1 MYIKGL
7 ATNKRCLKV
16 IEQRQGLIDSIR
28 KKFMH
33 VETCP
38 FEGDRIFFENAGG
51 SLRLKSV
58 VETSA
63 LYASYPDNQGRE
75 NDASKSLVKSIENG
89 KAKMRLFFNAD
100 RGDVIVGESGTELL
114 FRLIRTAAL
123 ELQEGGAMLSSSL
136 EHPASMSAMKKWAK
150 NTQRDHIIVDH
161 NDESGSVDEKDYIKK
176 LTSDVRVVSIVHT
189 SPVTGMTVD
198 LEKITKEVRNV
209 TPDCIIIV
217 DGIQHSSHGAIDVQK
232 YDIDGYVVS
241 PYKMFSRHGYGV
253 AWASDRLC
261 ALGKEQLV
269 GGPFQNWE
277 LGTRD
282 AGSYATF
289 SDVVDYLDWL
299 GSNFTNSES
308 ARERLEASSVAIK
321 SHEQEL
327 VNLALH
333 GSENLIGLIKN
344 EQIEIIGDLASTSR
358 EGVVSFY
365 LKNKSSSLIV
375 EKLRQRKIRVHI
387 RKDDHYCGNILRPL
401 NQKDCIRFSIC
412 HYNSKAEVM
421 EFLKA
426 INEISAH

>member
-1 MYIKGL
+1 
-7 ATNKRCLKV
+7 
-16 IEQRQGLIDSIR
+16 
-28 KKFMH
+28 MH

-38 FEGDRIFFENAGG
+38 FEGERIFFENAGG

-75 NDASKSLVKSIENG
+75 NEASKALVRSIENG
-89 KAKMRLFFNAD
+89 KDKMRLFFNAD

-123 ELQEGGAMLSSSL
+123 ELPRGGTMLSSTL

-150 NTQRDHIIVDH
+150 NTQRNHIIVEHD
-161 NDESGSVDEKDYIKK
+161 DGLGTVDEKAYLKK
-176 LTSDVRVVSIVHT
+176 LTSGVRVVSVVHT

-198 LEKITKEVRNV
+198 LEKITREVRNIA
-209 TPDCIIIV
+209 PDCIIIV

-253 AWASDRLC
+253 AWVSDRLC

-269 GGPFQNWE
+269 GGPSQNWE

-299 GSNFTNSES
+299 GSNFTNSDS
-308 ARERLEASSVAIK
+308 ARERLEASSLAIK

-333 GSENLIGLIKN
+333 GSENLVGLIKN

-365 LKNKSSSLIV
+365 LKNNPSSLIV

-387 RKDDHYCGNILRPL
+387 RKDDHYCGNILKPL

-412 HYNSKAEVM
+412 HYNSKAEVI

-426 INEISAH
+426 INEISAY

>member
-1 MYIKGL
+1 
-7 ATNKRCLKV
+7 
-16 IEQRQGLIDSIR
+16 
-28 KKFMH
+28 MH

-75 NDASKSLVKSIENG
+75 NEASKALVRSIENG
-89 KAKMRLFFNAD
+89 KSKMRLFFNAD

-123 ELQEGGAMLSSSL
+123 ELPRGGTMLSSTL

-150 NTQRDHIIVDH
+150 NTLRSHIIVEHD
-161 NDESGSVDEKDYIKK
+161 DELGTVDEKAYLKK
-176 LTSDVRVVSIVHT
+176 LTRDVRVVSIVHT

-232 YDIDGYVVS
+232 YNIDGYVVS

-321 SHEQEL
+321 AHEEEL

-333 GSENLIGLIKN
+333 GSENLIGLIKI

-365 LKNKSSSLIV
+365 FKNKPSTLIV

-412 HYNSKAEVM
+412 HYNSKAEVI

>member
-1 MYIKGL
+1 
-7 ATNKRCLKV
+7 
-16 IEQRQGLIDSIR
+16 
-28 KKFMH
+28 MH

-38 FEGDRIFFENAGG
+38 FEGERIFFENAGG

-75 NDASKSLVKSIENG
+75 NEASKALVRSIENG
-89 KAKMRLFFNAD
+89 KSKMRLFFNAD

-123 ELQEGGAMLSSSL
+123 ELPRGGTMLSSTL

-150 NTQRDHIIVDH
+150 NTLRSHIIVEHD
-161 NDESGSVDEKDYIKK
+161 DELGTVDEKAYLKK
-176 LTSDVRVVSIVHT
+176 LTRDVRVVSIVHT

-232 YDIDGYVVS
+232 YNIDGYVVS

-321 SHEQEL
+321 AHEEEL

-333 GSENLIGLIKN
+333 GSENLIGLIKI

-365 LKNKSSSLIV
+365 FKNKPSTLIV

-412 HYNSKAEVM
+412 HYNSKAEVI

>member
-1 MYIKGL
+1 
-7 ATNKRCLKV
+7 V
-16 IEQRQGLIDSIR
+16 IEQRQGLMQSIR
-28 KKFMH
+28 EKFMH

-38 FEGDRIFFENAGG
+38 FEGERIFFENAGG

-75 NDASKSLVKSIENG
+75 NEASKALVRSIENG

-100 RGDVIVGESGTELL
+100 SGDVIVGESGTELL

-123 ELQEGGAMLSSSL
+123 ELPRGGTMLSSTL

-150 NTQRDHIIVDH
+150 NTQRNHIIVEHD
-161 NDESGSVDEKDYIKK
+161 DGLGTVDEKAYLKK
-176 LTSDVRVVSIVHT
+176 LTSDVRVVSVVHT

-198 LEKITKEVRNV
+198 LEKITREVRNIA
-209 TPDCIIIV
+209 PDCIIIV

-253 AWASDRLC
+253 AWVSDRLC
-261 ALGKEQLV
+261 TLGKEQLV
-269 GGPFQNWE
+269 GGPSQNWE

-299 GSNFTNSES
+299 GSNFTNSDS
-308 ARERLEASSVAIK
+308 ARERLEASSLAIK

-333 GSENLIGLIKN
+333 GSENLVGLIKN

-365 LKNKSSSLIV
+365 LKNNPSSLIV

-387 RKDDHYCGNILRPL
+387 RKDDHYCGNILKPL

-412 HYNSKAEVM
+412 HYNSKAEVI

-426 INEISAH
+426 INEISAY

>member
-1 MYIKGL
+1 M
-7 ATNKRCLKV
+7 
-16 IEQRQGLIDSIR
+16 IEQRQGLIESIR

-38 FEGDRIFFENAGG
+38 FEGERIFFENAGG

-75 NDASKSLVKSIENG
+75 NEASKALVRSIENG
-89 KAKMRLFFNAD
+89 KSKMRLFFNAY

-123 ELQEGGAMLSSSL
+123 ELPKGGTMLSSTL

-150 NTQRDHIIVDH
+150 NTLRSHIIVEHD
-161 NDESGSVDEKDYIKK
+161 DELGTVDERAYLKK
-176 LTSDVRVVSIVHT
+176 LTRDVRVVSIVHT

-269 GGPFQNWE
+269 GGPFHNWE

-365 LKNKSSSLIV
+365 LKNKPSSLIV

-426 INEISAH
+426 INEISAY

>member
-1 MYIKGL
+1 M
-7 ATNKRCLKV
+7 
-16 IEQRQGLIDSIR
+16 IEQRQGLMESIR
-28 KKFMH
+28 EKFMH

-38 FEGDRIFFENAGG
+38 FEGERIFFENAGG

-75 NDASKSLVKSIENG
+75 NEASKALVRSIENG
-89 KAKMRLFFNAD
+89 KDKMRLFFNAD

-123 ELQEGGAMLSSSL
+123 ELPRGGTMLSSTL

-150 NTQRDHIIVDH
+150 NTQRNHIIVEHD
-161 NDESGSVDEKDYIKK
+161 DGLGTVDEKAYLKK
-176 LTSDVRVVSIVHT
+176 LTSDVRVVSVVHT

-198 LEKITKEVRNV
+198 LETITREVRNV
-209 TPDCIIIV
+209 TPECIIIV

-253 AWASDRLC
+253 AWVSDRLC
-261 ALGKEQLV
+261 TLGKEQLV
-269 GGPFQNWE
+269 GGPSQNWE

-308 ARERLEASSVAIK
+308 ARERLEASSLAIK

-333 GSENLIGLIKN
+333 GSENLVGLIKN

-365 LKNKSSSLIV
+365 LKNNPSSLIV
-375 EKLRQRKIRVHI
+375 EKLRKRKIRVHI
-387 RKDDHYCGNILRPL
+387 RKDDHYCGNILGPL

-412 HYNSKAEVM
+412 HYNSKAEVI

-426 INEISAH
+426 INEISAY

>member
-1 MYIKGL
+1 M
-7 ATNKRCLKV
+7 
-16 IEQRQGLIDSIR
+16 IEQRQGLIKSIR

-75 NDASKSLVKSIENG
+75 NEASKALVRSIENG
-89 KAKMRLFFNAD
+89 KSKMRLFFNAD

-123 ELQEGGAMLSSSL
+123 ELPRGGTMLSSTL

-150 NTQRDHIIVDH
+150 NTIRSHIIVEHD
-161 NDESGSVDEKDYIKK
+161 DELGTVDEKAYLKK
-176 LTSDVRVVSIVHT
+176 LTRDVRVVSIVHT

-232 YDIDGYVVS
+232 YNIDGYVVS

-321 SHEQEL
+321 AHEQEL

-333 GSENLIGLIKN
+333 GSENLIGLIKI

-365 LKNKSSSLIV
+365 FKNKPSTLIV

-412 HYNSKAEVM
+412 HYNSKAEVI

>member
-1 MYIKGL
+1 M
-7 ATNKRCLKV
+7 
-16 IEQRQGLIDSIR
+16 IEQRQGLIESIR

-75 NDASKSLVKSIENG
+75 NEASKALVRSIENG
-89 KAKMRLFFNAD
+89 KSKMRLFFNAD

-123 ELQEGGAMLSSSL
+123 ELPRGGTMLSSTL

-150 NTQRDHIIVDH
+150 NTIRSHIIVEHD
-161 NDESGSVDEKDYIKK
+161 DELGTVDEKAYLKK
-176 LTSDVRVVSIVHT
+176 LTRDVRVVSIVHT

-232 YDIDGYVVS
+232 YNIDGYVVS

-321 SHEQEL
+321 AHEQEL

-333 GSENLIGLIKN
+333 GSENLIGLIKI

-365 LKNKSSSLIV
+365 LKNKPSTLIV

-412 HYNSKAEVM
+412 HYNSKAEVI

>member
-1 MYIKGL
+1 M
-7 ATNKRCLKV
+7 
-16 IEQRQGLIDSIR
+16 IEQRQGLMESIR
-28 KKFMH
+28 EKFMH

-38 FEGDRIFFENAGG
+38 FEGERIFFENAGG

-75 NDASKSLVKSIENG
+75 NEASKALVRSIEIG

-123 ELQEGGAMLSSSL
+123 ELPIGGAMLSSTL

-150 NTQRDHIIVDH
+150 NTHRKHIIVEHD
-161 NDESGSVDEKDYIKK
+161 DGLGTVDEKAYLKK
-176 LTSDVRVVSIVHT
+176 LTNDIRVVSVVHT

-198 LEKITKEVRNV
+198 LEKITKEIRNV
-209 TPDCIIIV
+209 IPDCIIIV
-217 DGIQHSSHGAIDVQK
+217 DGIQHSSHGAVDVQK
-232 YDIDGYVVS
+232 YDIDGYVIS

-269 GGPFQNWE
+269 GGPSQNWE

-327 VNLALH
+327 VNLALQ
-333 GSENLIGLIKN
+333 GSENLVGLIKN

-365 LKNKSSSLIV
+365 LKNNPSSLIV
-375 EKLRQRKIRVHI
+375 EKLRKRKIRVHI

-412 HYNSKAEVM
+412 HYNSKAEVI

>member
-1 MYIKGL
+1 
-7 ATNKRCLKV
+7 
-16 IEQRQGLIDSIR
+16 
-28 KKFMH
+28 MH

-75 NDASKSLVKSIENG
+75 NEASKALVRSIENG
-89 KAKMRLFFNAD
+89 KSKMRLFFNAD

-123 ELQEGGAMLSSSL
+123 ELPRGGTMLSSTL

-150 NTQRDHIIVDH
+150 NTLRSHIIVEHD
-161 NDESGSVDEKDYIKK
+161 DELGTVDEKAYLKK
-176 LTSDVRVVSIVHT
+176 LTRDVRVVSIVHT

-232 YDIDGYVVS
+232 YNIDGYVVS

-321 SHEQEL
+321 AHEQEL

-333 GSENLIGLIKN
+333 GSENLIGLIKI

-365 LKNKSSSLIV
+365 FKNKPSTLIV

-412 HYNSKAEVM
+412 HYNSKAEVI
-421 EFLKA
+421 EFLEA

>member
-1 MYIKGL
+1 
-7 ATNKRCLKV
+7 
-16 IEQRQGLIDSIR
+16 
-28 KKFMH
+28 MH

-75 NDASKSLVKSIENG
+75 NEASKALVRSIENG
-89 KAKMRLFFNAD
+89 KSKMRLFFNAD

-123 ELQEGGAMLSSSL
+123 ELPRGGTMLSSTL

-150 NTQRDHIIVDH
+150 NTLRSHIIVEHD
-161 NDESGSVDEKDYIKK
+161 DELGTVDEKAYLKK
-176 LTSDVRVVSIVHT
+176 LTRDVRVVSIVHT

-232 YDIDGYVVS
+232 YNIDGYVVS

-321 SHEQEL
+321 AHEQEL

-333 GSENLIGLIKN
+333 GSENLIGLIKI

-365 LKNKSSSLIV
+365 LKNKPSTLIV

-412 HYNSKAEVM
+412 HYNSKAEVI

>member
-1 MYIKGL
+1 M
-7 ATNKRCLKV
+7 
-16 IEQRQGLIDSIR
+16 IEQRQGLMEAIR
-28 KKFMH
+28 EKFMH
-33 VETCP
+33 VDKCP
-38 FEGDRIFFENAGG
+38 FEGERIFFENAGG

-75 NDASKSLVKSIENG
+75 NEASKALVRSIENG

-123 ELQEGGAMLSSSL
+123 ELPRGGAMLSSSL
-136 EHPASMSAMKKWAK
+136 EHPASISAMKKWAR
-150 NTQRDHIIVDH
+150 NTQRNHIIVEHD
-161 NDESGSVDEKDYIKK
+161 DGLGTVDEKAYLKK
-176 LTSDVRVVSIVHT
+176 LTSDVRVVSVVHT

-198 LEKITKEVRNV
+198 LEKITREVRNV
-209 TPDCIIIV
+209 TPECIIIV

-269 GGPFQNWE
+269 GGPYQNWE

-289 SDVVDYLDWL
+289 SDVVDYLEWL

-308 ARERLEASSVAIK
+308 ARERLEASAVAIK

-333 GSENLIGLIKN
+333 GSENLVGLIKN
-344 EQIEIIGDLASTSR
+344 EKIEIIGDLTSTSR

-365 LKNKSSSLIV
+365 LKNNPSSLIV
-375 EKLRQRKIRVHI
+375 EKLRKRKIRVHI
-387 RKDDHYCGNILRPL
+387 RKDDHYCGNILGPL

-412 HYNSKAEVM
+412 HYNSKAEVIA
-421 EFLKA
+421 FLKA

>member
-1 MYIKGL
+1 
-7 ATNKRCLKV
+7 
-16 IEQRQGLIDSIR
+16 
-28 KKFMH
+28 MH

-75 NDASKSLVKSIENG
+75 NEASKALVRSIENG
-89 KAKMRLFFNAD
+89 KSKMRLFFNAD

-123 ELQEGGAMLSSSL
+123 ELPRGGTMLSSTL

-150 NTQRDHIIVDH
+150 NTLRSHIIVEHD
-161 NDESGSVDEKDYIKK
+161 DELGTVDEKAYLKK
-176 LTSDVRVVSIVHT
+176 LTRDVRVVSIVHT

-321 SHEQEL
+321 AHEEEL

-333 GSENLIGLIKN
+333 GSENLIGLIKI

-365 LKNKSSSLIV
+365 FKNKPSTLIV

-412 HYNSKAEVM
+412 HYNSKAEVI

>member
-1 MYIKGL
+1 M
-7 ATNKRCLKV
+7 
-16 IEQRQGLIDSIR
+16 IEQRQGLIESIR

-75 NDASKSLVKSIENG
+75 NEASKALVRSIENG
-89 KAKMRLFFNAD
+89 KSKMRLFFNAD

-123 ELQEGGAMLSSSL
+123 ELPRGGTMLSSTL

-150 NTQRDHIIVDH
+150 NTLRSHIIVEHD
-161 NDESGSVDEKDYIKK
+161 DELGTVDEKAYLKK
-176 LTSDVRVVSIVHT
+176 LTRDVRVVSIVHT

-232 YDIDGYVVS
+232 YNIDGYVVS

-321 SHEQEL
+321 AHEQEL

-333 GSENLIGLIKN
+333 GSENLIGLIKI

-365 LKNKSSSLIV
+365 FKNKPSTLIV

-412 HYNSKAEVM
+412 HYNSKAEVI

-426 INEISAH
+426 INEIRAH

>member
-1 MYIKGL
+1 M
-7 ATNKRCLKV
+7 
-16 IEQRQGLIDSIR
+16 IEQRQGLIESIR

-75 NDASKSLVKSIENG
+75 NEASKALVRSIENG
-89 KAKMRLFFNAD
+89 KSKMRLFFNAD

-123 ELQEGGAMLSSSL
+123 ELPRGGTMLSSTL

-150 NTQRDHIIVDH
+150 NTLRSHIIVEHD
-161 NDESGSVDEKDYIKK
+161 DELGTVDEKAYLKK
-176 LTSDVRVVSIVHT
+176 LTRDVRVVSIVHT

-232 YDIDGYVVS
+232 YNIDGYVVS

-321 SHEQEL
+321 AHEEEL

-333 GSENLIGLIKN
+333 GSENLIGLIKI

-365 LKNKSSSLIV
+365 FKNKPSTLIV

-401 NQKDCIRFSIC
+401 NQKDCIRLSIC
-412 HYNSKAEVM
+412 HYNSKAEVI
-421 EFLKA
+421 EFLEA

>member
-1 MYIKGL
+1 M
-7 ATNKRCLKV
+7 
-16 IEQRQGLIDSIR
+16 IEQRQGLIESIR

-58 VETSA
+58 VETST

-75 NDASKSLVKSIENG
+75 NEASKALVKSIENG
-89 KAKMRLFFNAD
+89 KSKMRLFFNAD

-123 ELQEGGAMLSSSL
+123 ELPRGGTMLSSTL

-150 NTQRDHIIVDH
+150 NTLRSHIIVEHD
-161 NDESGSVDEKDYIKK
+161 DELGTVDEKAYLKK
-176 LTSDVRVVSIVHT
+176 LTRDVRVVSIVHT

-232 YDIDGYVVS
+232 YNIDGYVVS

-321 SHEQEL
+321 AHEQEL

-333 GSENLIGLIKN
+333 GSENLIGLIKI

-365 LKNKSSSLIV
+365 FKNKPSTLIV

-412 HYNSKAEVM
+412 HYNSKAEVI
-421 EFLKA
+421 EFLEA

>member
-1 MYIKGL
+1 M
-7 ATNKRCLKV
+7 
-16 IEQRQGLIDSIR
+16 IEQRQGLMESIR
-28 KKFMH
+28 EKFMH

-38 FEGDRIFFENAGG
+38 FEGERIFFENAGG

-75 NDASKSLVKSIENG
+75 NEASKALVRSIENG
-89 KAKMRLFFNAD
+89 KDKMRLFFNAD

-123 ELQEGGAMLSSSL
+123 ELPRGGTMLSSTL

-150 NTQRDHIIVDH
+150 NTQRNHIIVEHD
-161 NDESGSVDEKDYIKK
+161 DGLGTVDEKAYLKK
-176 LTSDVRVVSIVHT
+176 LTSDVRVVSVVHT

-198 LEKITKEVRNV
+198 LEKITREVRNV
-209 TPDCIIIV
+209 TPECIIIV

-253 AWASDRLC
+253 AWVSDRLC
-261 ALGKEQLV
+261 TLGKEQLV
-269 GGPFQNWE
+269 GGPSQNWE

-299 GSNFTNSES
+299 GSNFTNSDS
-308 ARERLEASSVAIK
+308 ARERLEASSLAIK

-333 GSENLIGLIKN
+333 GSENLVGLIKN

-365 LKNKSSSLIV
+365 LKNNPSSLIV

-387 RKDDHYCGNILRPL
+387 RKDDHYCGNILKPL

-412 HYNSKAEVM
+412 HYNSKAEVI

-426 INEISAH
+426 INEISAY

>member
-1 MYIKGL
+1 M
-7 ATNKRCLKV
+7 
-16 IEQRQGLIDSIR
+16 IEERQGLMESIR
-28 KKFMH
+28 EKFMH

-38 FEGDRIFFENAGG
+38 FEGERIFFENAGG

-75 NDASKSLVKSIENG
+75 NEASKALVRSIENG

-123 ELQEGGAMLSSSL
+123 ELPKAGTMLSSTL

-150 NTQRDHIIVDH
+150 NTQRNHIIVEHD
-161 NDESGSVDEKDYIKK
+161 DEFGTVDEGAYLKK
-176 LTSDVRVVSIVHT
+176 LTSDVRVVSVVHT

-198 LEKITKEVRNV
+198 LEKITKEVRKV
-209 TPDCIIIV
+209 TPDCMIIV

-269 GGPFQNWE
+269 GGPSQNWE

-308 ARERLEASSVAIK
+308 TRERLEASSVAIK

-327 VNLALH
+327 INLALN
-333 GSENLIGLIKN
+333 GSKNLVGLIKN
-344 EQIEIIGDLASTSR
+344 EKIEIIGDLGSNSR

-365 LKNKSSSLIV
+365 FKNNPSSLIV

-387 RKDDHYCGNILRPL
+387 RKDDHYCGNILGPL

-412 HYNSKAEVM
+412 HYNSKAEVI

-426 INEISAH
+426 INEISSH

>member
-1 MYIKGL
+1 M
-7 ATNKRCLKV
+7 
-16 IEQRQGLIDSIR
+16 IEQRQGLMETIR
-28 KKFMH
+28 EKFMH

-38 FEGDRIFFENAGG
+38 FEGERIFFENAGG

-75 NDASKSLVKSIENG
+75 NEASKALVRSIQNG
-89 KAKMRLFFNAD
+89 KDKMRLFFNAD

-123 ELQEGGAMLSSSL
+123 ELPTGGTMLSSTL
-136 EHPASMSAMKKWAK
+136 EHSASMSAMKKWAK
-150 NTQRDHIIVDH
+150 KTQRNHTIVEH
-161 NDESGSVDEKDYIKK
+161 NDGLGTVDEKAYSKK
-176 LTSDVRVVSIVHT
+176 LTSDVQVVSVVHT

-198 LEKITKEVRNV
+198 LEKITREVRNV

-253 AWASDRLC
+253 AWVSDRLC

-269 GGPFQNWE
+269 GGPSQNWE

-308 ARERLEASSVAIK
+308 ARERLEASSLAIK

-327 VNLALH
+327 VNLALQ
-333 GSENLIGLIKN
+333 GSENLVGLIKN
-344 EQIEIIGDLASTSR
+344 EQIEIIGDLASNSR

-365 LKNKSSSLIV
+365 LKNNPSSLIV

-387 RKDDHYCGNILRPL
+387 RKDDHYCGNILKPL

-412 HYNSKAEVM
+412 HYNSKAEVI

-426 INEISAH
+426 INEISAY

>member
-1 MYIKGL
+1 M
-7 ATNKRCLKV
+7 

-38 FEGDRIFFENAGG
+38 FEGERIFFENAGG

-75 NDASKSLVKSIENG
+75 NDASKALVKSIETG
-89 KAKMRLFFNAD
+89 KAKMKLFFNAD
-100 RGDVIVGESGTELL
+100 RGDVMVGESGTELL
-114 FRLIRTAAL
+114 FRLIRTAAT
-123 ELQEGGAMLSSSL
+123 ELPERGVMLSSTL

-150 NTQRDHIIVDH
+150 NTHRDHLIVKH
-161 NDESGSVDEKDYIKK
+161 NNETGTVDERAYIKK
-176 LTSDVRVVSIVHT
+176 LTSNVRVVSIVHT

-209 TPDCIIIV
+209 APECIIIV

-253 AWASDRLC
+253 AWASERLC
-261 ALGKEQLV
+261 ALNKEQLAD
-269 GGPFQNWE
+269 GPAQNWE

-299 GSNFTNSES
+299 GSNFTNSKS
-308 ARERLEASSVAIK
+308 VRERLEASSIAIK
-321 SHEQEL
+321 SHEREL
-327 VNLALH
+327 VNLVLN

-344 EQIEIIGDLASTSR
+344 EKIKIIGDLTSTSR

-365 LKNKSSSLIV
+365 LKNNPSSLIV
-375 EKLRQRKIRVHI
+375 EKLRKRKIRVHI
-387 RKDDHYCGNILRPL
+387 RKDDHYCGNILGPL

-412 HYNSKAEVM
+412 HYNSKAEVI

-426 INEISAH
+426 INEISAY

>member
-1 MYIKGL
+1 
-7 ATNKRCLKV
+7 
-16 IEQRQGLIDSIR
+16 
-28 KKFMH
+28 MH

-38 FEGDRIFFENAGG
+38 FEGERIFFENAGG

-75 NDASKSLVKSIENG
+75 NEASKALVRSIENG
-89 KAKMRLFFNAD
+89 KSKMRLFFNAD

-123 ELQEGGAMLSSSL
+123 ELPRGGTMLSSTL

-150 NTQRDHIIVDH
+150 NTLRSHIIVEHD
-161 NDESGSVDEKDYIKK
+161 DELGTVDEKAYLKK
-176 LTSDVRVVSIVHT
+176 LTRDVRVVSIVHT

-232 YDIDGYVVS
+232 YNIDGYVVS

-321 SHEQEL
+321 AHEQEL

-333 GSENLIGLIKN
+333 GSENLIGLIKI

-365 LKNKSSSLIV
+365 FKNKPSTLIV

-412 HYNSKAEVM
+412 HYNSKAEVI

>member
-1 MYIKGL
+1 
-7 ATNKRCLKV
+7 
-16 IEQRQGLIDSIR
+16 
-28 KKFMH
+28 MH

-38 FEGDRIFFENAGG
+38 FEGERIFFENAGG

-75 NDASKSLVKSIENG
+75 NEASKALVRSIENG

-123 ELQEGGAMLSSSL
+123 ELPRGGAMLSSSL
-136 EHPASMSAMKKWAK
+136 EHPASMSAMKKWAR
-150 NTQRDHIIVDH
+150 NTQRNHIIVEHD
-161 NDESGSVDEKDYIKK
+161 DGLGTVDEKAYLKK
-176 LTSDVRVVSIVHT
+176 LTSDVRVVSVVHT

-198 LEKITKEVRNV
+198 LETITREVRNV
-209 TPDCIIIV
+209 TPECIIIV
-217 DGIQHSSHGAIDVQK
+217 DGIQHSSHGAIDVKK

-269 GGPFQNWE
+269 GGPYQNWE

-289 SDVVDYLDWL
+289 SDVVDYLEWL

-308 ARERLEASSVAIK
+308 ARERLEASAVAIK

-333 GSENLIGLIKN
+333 GSENLVGLIKN
-344 EQIEIIGDLASTSR
+344 EKIRIIGDLASSSR

-365 LKNKSSSLIV
+365 LKNNPSSLIV
-375 EKLRQRKIRVHI
+375 EKLRKRKIRVHI
-387 RKDDHYCGNILRPL
+387 RKDDHYCGNILGPL

-412 HYNSKAEVM
+412 HYNSKAEVIA
-421 EFLKA
+421 FLKA

>member
-1 MYIKGL
+1 
-7 ATNKRCLKV
+7 V
-16 IEQRQGLIDSIR
+16 IEQRQGLMQSIR
-28 KKFMH
+28 EKFMH

-38 FEGDRIFFENAGG
+38 FEGERIFFENAGG

-75 NDASKSLVKSIENG
+75 NEASKALVRSIENG
-89 KAKMRLFFNAD
+89 KDKMRLFFNAD

-123 ELQEGGAMLSSSL
+123 ELPRGGTMLSSTL

-150 NTQRDHIIVDH
+150 NTQRNHIIVEHD
-161 NDESGSVDEKDYIKK
+161 DGLGTVDEKAYLKK
-176 LTSDVRVVSIVHT
+176 LTSGVRVVSVVHT

-198 LEKITKEVRNV
+198 LEKITREVRNIA
-209 TPDCIIIV
+209 PDCIIIV

-253 AWASDRLC
+253 AWVSDRLC
-261 ALGKEQLV
+261 TLGKEQLV
-269 GGPFQNWE
+269 GGPSQNWE

-299 GSNFTNSES
+299 GSNFTNSDS
-308 ARERLEASSVAIK
+308 ARERLEASSLAIK

-333 GSENLIGLIKN
+333 GSENLVGLIKN

-365 LKNKSSSLIV
+365 LKNNPSSLIV

-387 RKDDHYCGNILRPL
+387 RKDDHYCGNILKPL

-412 HYNSKAEVM
+412 HYNSKAEVI

-426 INEISAH
+426 INEISAY

>member
-1 MYIKGL
+1 M
-7 ATNKRCLKV
+7 
-16 IEQRQGLIDSIR
+16 IEQRQGLIESIR

-75 NDASKSLVKSIENG
+75 NEASKALVRSIENG
-89 KAKMRLFFNAD
+89 KSKMRLFFNAD

-114 FRLIRTAAL
+114 FRLTRTAAL
-123 ELQEGGAMLSSSL
+123 ELPRGGTMLSSTL

-150 NTQRDHIIVDH
+150 NTLRSHIIVEHD
-161 NDESGSVDEKDYIKK
+161 DELGTVDEKAYLKK
-176 LTSDVRVVSIVHT
+176 LSRDVRVVSIVHT

-232 YDIDGYVVS
+232 YNIDGYVVS

-321 SHEQEL
+321 AHEQEL

-333 GSENLIGLIKN
+333 GSENLIGLIKI

-365 LKNKSSSLIV
+365 FKNKPSTLIV

-412 HYNSKAEVM
+412 HYNSKAEVI

>member
-1 MYIKGL
+1 M
-7 ATNKRCLKV
+7 
-16 IEQRQGLIDSIR
+16 IEQRQGLMEAIR
-28 KKFMH
+28 EKFMH
-33 VETCP
+33 VDKCP
-38 FEGDRIFFENAGG
+38 FEGERIFFENAGG

-75 NDASKSLVKSIENG
+75 NEASKALVRSIENG

-123 ELQEGGAMLSSSL
+123 ELPRGGAMLSSTL

-150 NTQRDHIIVDH
+150 NTQRNHIIVEHD
-161 NDESGSVDEKDYIKK
+161 DGLGTVDEKAYLKK
-176 LTSDVRVVSIVHT
+176 LTSDVRVVSVVHT

-198 LEKITKEVRNV
+198 LEKITREVRNIA
-209 TPDCIIIV
+209 PDCIIIV

-253 AWASDRLC
+253 AWVSDKLC

-269 GGPFQNWE
+269 GGPSQNWE

-308 ARERLEASSVAIK
+308 ARERLEASSLAIK

-333 GSENLIGLIKN
+333 GSENLVGLIKN

-365 LKNKSSSLIV
+365 LKNNPSSLIV

-387 RKDDHYCGNILRPL
+387 RKDDHYCGNILKPL

-412 HYNSKAEVM
+412 HYNSKAEVI

-426 INEISAH
+426 INEISAY

>member
-1 MYIKGL
+1 M
-7 ATNKRCLKV
+7 
-16 IEQRQGLIDSIR
+16 IEQRQGLMESIR
-28 KKFMH
+28 EKFMH

-38 FEGDRIFFENAGG
+38 FEGERIFFENAGG

-75 NDASKSLVKSIENG
+75 NEASKALVRSIENG
-89 KAKMRLFFNAD
+89 KDKMRLFFNAD

-123 ELQEGGAMLSSSL
+123 ELPREGTMLSSTL

-150 NTQRDHIIVDH
+150 NTQRNHIIVEHD
-161 NDESGSVDEKDYIKK
+161 DGLGTVDEKAYLKK
-176 LTSDVRVVSIVHT
+176 STSDVRVVSVVHT

-198 LEKITKEVRNV
+198 LEKVTREVRNIA
-209 TPDCIIIV
+209 PDCIIIV

-253 AWASDRLC
+253 AWVSDRLC

-269 GGPFQNWE
+269 GGPSQNWE

-308 ARERLEASSVAIK
+308 ARERLEASSLAIK

-333 GSENLIGLIKN
+333 GSENLVGLIQN
-344 EQIEIIGDLASTSR
+344 EQIEIIGDLGSTSR

-365 LKNKSSSLIV
+365 LKNNPSSLIV

-387 RKDDHYCGNILRPL
+387 RKDDHYCGNILKPL

-412 HYNSKAEVM
+412 HYNSKAEVI

-426 INEISAH
+426 INEISAY

>member
-1 MYIKGL
+1 M
-7 ATNKRCLKV
+7 
-16 IEQRQGLIDSIR
+16 IEQRQGLMESIR
-28 KKFMH
+28 EKFMH

-38 FEGDRIFFENAGG
+38 FEGERIFFENAGG

-75 NDASKSLVKSIENG
+75 NEASKALVRSIENG
-89 KAKMRLFFNAD
+89 KDKMRLFFNAD

-123 ELQEGGAMLSSSL
+123 ELPRGGTMLSSTL

-150 NTQRDHIIVDH
+150 NTQRNHIIVEHD
-161 NDESGSVDEKDYIKK
+161 DGLGTVDEKAYLKK
-176 LTSDVRVVSIVHT
+176 LTSDVRVVSVVHT

-198 LEKITKEVRNV
+198 LEKITREVRNIA
-209 TPDCIIIV
+209 PDCIIVV

-253 AWASDRLC
+253 AWVSDRLC
-261 ALGKEQLV
+261 ALDKEQLV
-269 GGPFQNWE
+269 GGPSQNWE

-308 ARERLEASSVAIK
+308 ARERLEASSLAIK

-333 GSENLIGLIKN
+333 GSENLVGLIKN

-365 LKNKSSSLIV
+365 LKNNPSSLIV

-387 RKDDHYCGNILRPL
+387 RKDDHYCGNILKPL

-412 HYNSKAEVM
+412 HYNSKAEVI

-426 INEISAH
+426 INEISAY

>member
-1 MYIKGL
+1 M
-7 ATNKRCLKV
+7 

-38 FEGDRIFFENAGG
+38 FEGERIFFENAGG

-75 NDASKSLVKSIENG
+75 NDASKALVKSIETG
-89 KAKMRLFFNAD
+89 KAKMKLFFNAD
-100 RGDVIVGESGTELL
+100 RGDVMVGESGTELL
-114 FRLIRTAAL
+114 FRLIRTAAT
-123 ELQEGGAMLSSSL
+123 ELPERGVMLSSTL

-150 NTQRDHIIVDH
+150 NTHRDHLIVKH
-161 NDESGSVDEKDYIKK
+161 NNETGTVDERAYIKK
-176 LTSDVRVVSIVHT
+176 LTSNVRVVSIVHT

-209 TPDCIIIV
+209 APECIIIV

-253 AWASDRLC
+253 AWASERLC
-261 ALGKEQLV
+261 ALNKEQLAD
-269 GGPFQNWE
+269 GPAQNWE

-299 GSNFTNSES
+299 GSNFTNSKS
-308 ARERLEASSVAIK
+308 VRERLEASSIAIK
-321 SHEQEL
+321 SHEREL
-327 VNLALH
+327 VNLVLH

-344 EQIEIIGDLASTSR
+344 EKIKIIGDLTSTSR

-365 LKNKSSSLIV
+365 LKNNPSSLIV

-412 HYNSKAEVM
+412 HYNSKAEVI

>member
-1 MYIKGL
+1 M
-7 ATNKRCLKV
+7 
-16 IEQRQGLIDSIR
+16 IEQRQGLMESIR
-28 KKFMH
+28 EKFMH

-38 FEGDRIFFENAGG
+38 FEGERIFFENAGG

-75 NDASKSLVKSIENG
+75 NEASKALVRSIENG
-89 KAKMRLFFNAD
+89 KDKMRLFFNAD

-123 ELQEGGAMLSSSL
+123 ELPRGGTMLSSTL

-150 NTQRDHIIVDH
+150 NTQRNHIIVEHD
-161 NDESGSVDEKDYIKK
+161 DGLGTVDEKAYLKK
-176 LTSDVRVVSIVHT
+176 LTSGVRVVSVVHT

-198 LEKITKEVRNV
+198 LEKITREVRNIA
-209 TPDCIIIV
+209 PDCIIIV

-253 AWASDRLC
+253 AWVSDRLC
-261 ALGKEQLV
+261 TLGKEQLV
-269 GGPFQNWE
+269 GGPSQNWE

-308 ARERLEASSVAIK
+308 ARERLEASSLAIK

-333 GSENLIGLIKN
+333 GSENLVGLIKN

-365 LKNKSSSLIV
+365 LKNNPSSLIV

-387 RKDDHYCGNILRPL
+387 RKDDHYCGNILKPL

-412 HYNSKAEVM
+412 HYNSKAEVI

-426 INEISAH
+426 INEISAY

>member
-1 MYIKGL
+1 
-7 ATNKRCLKV
+7 V
-16 IEQRQGLIDSIR
+16 IEQRQGLMQSIR
-28 KKFMH
+28 EKFMH

-38 FEGDRIFFENAGG
+38 FEGERIFFENAGG

-75 NDASKSLVKSIENG
+75 NEASKALVRSIENG
-89 KAKMRLFFNAD
+89 KDKMRLFFNAD

-123 ELQEGGAMLSSSL
+123 ELPREGTMLSSTL

-150 NTQRDHIIVDH
+150 NTQRNHIIVEHD
-161 NDESGSVDEKDYIKK
+161 DGLGTVDEKAYLKK
-176 LTSDVRVVSIVHT
+176 LTSGVRVVSVVHT

-198 LEKITKEVRNV
+198 LEKITREVRNIA
-209 TPDCIIIV
+209 PDCIIIV

-253 AWASDRLC
+253 AWVSDRLC
-261 ALGKEQLV
+261 TLGKEQLV
-269 GGPFQNWE
+269 GGPSQNWE

-308 ARERLEASSVAIK
+308 ARERLEASSLAIK

-333 GSENLIGLIKN
+333 GSENLVGLIKN

-365 LKNKSSSLIV
+365 LKNNPSSLIV

-387 RKDDHYCGNILRPL
+387 RKDDHYCGNILKPL

-412 HYNSKAEVM
+412 HYNSKAEVI

-426 INEISAH
+426 INEISAY

>member
-1 MYIKGL
+1 M
-7 ATNKRCLKV
+7 
-16 IEQRQGLIDSIR
+16 IEQRQGLIESIR

-75 NDASKSLVKSIENG
+75 NEASKALVRSIENG
-89 KAKMRLFFNAD
+89 KSKMRLFFNAD

-123 ELQEGGAMLSSSL
+123 ELPRGGTMLSSTL

-150 NTQRDHIIVDH
+150 NTIRSHIIVEHD
-161 NDESGSVDEKDYIKK
+161 DELGTVDEKAYLKK
-176 LTSDVRVVSIVHT
+176 LTRDVRVVSIVHT

-232 YDIDGYVVS
+232 YNIDGYVVS

-321 SHEQEL
+321 AHEQEL

-333 GSENLIGLIKN
+333 GSENLIGLIKIK
-344 EQIEIIGDLASTSR
+344 QIEIIGDLASTSR

-365 LKNKSSSLIV
+365 FKNKPSTLIV

-412 HYNSKAEVM
+412 HYNSKAEVI

>member
-1 MYIKGL
+1 M
-7 ATNKRCLKV
+7 
-16 IEQRQGLIDSIR
+16 IEQRQGLIESVR

-38 FEGDRIFFENAGG
+38 FEGERIFFENAGG
-51 SLRLKSV
+51 SLRLKSG

-63 LYASYPDNQGRE
+63 LYASNPDNQGRE
-75 NDASKSLVKSIENG
+75 NDASKSLVKSIETG
-89 KAKMRLFFNAD
+89 KAKMRLFFNAN
-100 RGDVIVGESGTELL
+100 RGDVLVGESGTELL

-123 ELQEGGAMLSSSL
+123 ELPEGGAMLSSTL
-136 EHPASMSAMKKWAK
+136 EPPAAMSAMKKWAK
-150 NTQRDHIIVDH
+150 NTHR
-161 NDESGSVDEKDYIKK
+161 
-176 LTSDVRVVSIVHT
+176 SDVRVVSIVHT

-198 LEKITKEVRNV
+198 LEKIIKEVRNV

-261 ALGKEQLV
+261 TLNKEQLAD
-269 GGPFQNWE
+269 GPFQNWE

-299 GSNFTNSES
+299 GSNFTESENT
-308 ARERLEASSVAIK
+308 RERLEASSIAIK

-327 VNLALH
+327 VDLVINGA
-333 GSENLIGLIKN
+333 EDIVGLRNNKKIR
-344 EQIEIIGDLASTSR
+344 IIGNSASTSR
-358 EGVVSFY
+358 EGVVSFFH
-365 LKNKSSSLIV
+365 KKKPSRIIV
-375 EKLRQRKIRVHI
+375 EELRQRKIRVHI

-412 HYNSKAEVM
+412 HYNSKAEVV
-421 EFLKA
+421 EFMKA
-426 INEISAH
+426 INEISAN